1 MIHVTELNTN
11 RRKVLAIFP
20 TFDTAFAA
28 VSEGRFGEV
37 IYLEADDD
45 FADCADVYTRHG
57 QVLAIQ
63 PADFS
68 LKG

>member
-1 MIHVTELNTN
+1 
-11 RRKVLAIFP
+11 
-20 TFDTAFAA
+20 
-28 VSEGRFGEV
+28 V